1 MKLNFGKKLVL
12 FLHWL
17 LSIIGVALAACL
29 CVWPDFIYGLFDS
42 AYAAMG
48 KRTTDIIG
56 AAVLAV
62 YVLLS
67 VLAVMFIFSGRQ
79 KRHERGFITVDS
91 SDAGKTRIAV
101 GAVEQ
106 MIRQAVRM
114 VDGITEMKTNIINLD
129 DAISIIANVTIASGA
144 HIPTVTV
151 NIQRAIR
158 SYIELNCGVAVR
170 EVSVSV
176 HAVDGMAKET
186 PTAPV
191 SAPALE
197 RRQTEYNAPE
207 RSEVYAAP
215 ETPAETAEM
224 PEQAHEAEAMENTQE
239 DNEA

>member
-48 KRTTDIIG
+48 KRSVDGIG
-56 AAVLAV
+56 IALLAV
-62 YVLLS
+62 YLLLS
-67 VLAVMFIFSGRQ
+67 VLAVMFIFSGR
-79 KRHERGFITVDS
+79 RSRRDRGFITVDS
-91 SDAGKTRIAV
+91 SDSGKTRIAV

-114 VDGITEMKTNIINLD
+114 VDGITELKTNIINLD
-129 DAISIIANVTIASGA
+129 DAISIVANVTIASGA

-176 HAVDGMAKET
+176 HAVDGMAKG
-186 PTAPV
+186 
-191 SAPALE
+191 APA
-197 RRQTEYNAPE
+197 APSPE
-207 RSEVYAAP
+207 VHTVSESKPAYAAP
-215 ETPAETAEM
+215 EMRFDPAPAEDTPVETA
-224 PEQAHEAEAMENTQE
+224 PETENTENTQE